1 VRVSGVLLAA
11 GASTR
16 FGSPKM
22 LTPVGEDRKPLL
34 QKVCETW
41 LEAGVGEL
49 IVVLGKDADAI
60 RERLGDFSYA
70 AAADAAADS
79 RKSGGRKPAVK
90 GARSAPLRGQ
100 RPLTAGFRPHIPRF
114 VQNPRWEA
122 GMFSSVKAGLA
133 ATAANSTHIA
143 LSPADLPFLSKES
156 IRTVL
161 SAVASLDAGG
171 SSLVVPTHAGR
182 RGHPL
187 LIPAALRSRLLS
199 WPDSARLNQLF
210 DEPDVTVHPLEGF
223 DETILR
229 DVDTPN
235 DLFASLP
242 SSFSF

>member
-1 VRVSGVLLAA
+1 VRASGVLLAA

-22 LTPVGEDRKPLL
+22 LTPVPPGGIPLL
-34 QKVCETW
+34 RKVLRTW
-41 LEAGVGEL
+41 LGSGFDEV
-49 IVVLGKDADAI
+49 IVVLGNHANAI
-60 RERLGDFSYA
+60 RGTIEENLLRKVNRDESA
-70 AAADAAADS
+70 AAT
-79 RKSGGRKPAVK
+79 V
-90 GARSAPLRGQ
+90 
-100 RPLTAGFRPHIPRF
+100 RF
-114 VQNPRWEA
+114 VENPTWKA

-133 ATAANSTHIA
+133 ATAAGSTHIA
-143 LSPADLPFLSKES
+143 ISPADLPFLSKKSLE
-156 IRTVL
+156 RVL

-210 DEPDVTVHPLEGF
+210 EEPDVTVHYLEGF

-229 DVDTPN
+229 DVDTPS
-235 DLFASLP
+235 DLLASRP
-242 SSFSF
+242 SPFSF